1 MEEST
6 RVGKG
11 QVWVMVL
18 GNCEQEKQEG
28 EPPNWLIRQRERLK
42 FKIDATGYMSYF
54 LTFLFSD
61 VREKGREWGVF
72 GVGTETEGITTC

>member
-11 QVWVMVL
+11 QVWVMAL

-28 EPPNWLIRQRERLK
+28 EPANWLIRQGERLK
-42 FKIDATGYMSYF
+42 FKIDATGYMS
-54 LTFLFSD
+54 LFDISLL
-61 VREKGREWGVF
+61 
-72 GVGTETEGITTC
+72 